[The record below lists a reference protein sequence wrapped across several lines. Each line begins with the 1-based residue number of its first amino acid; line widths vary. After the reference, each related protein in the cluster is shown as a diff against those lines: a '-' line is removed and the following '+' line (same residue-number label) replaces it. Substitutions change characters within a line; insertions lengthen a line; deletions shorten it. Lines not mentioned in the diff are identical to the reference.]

1 MFNELLNQLTF
12 LLKLNTIDMYQSMNK
27 VDKMTETFAF
37 SIVTIFRSLYEMDVY
52 LKQMSV
58 YFHISWVRNTENA

>member
-1 MFNELLNQLTF
+1 MFNELLNPLTF

-37 SIVTIFRSLYEMDVY
+37 SIVTIFRSVYEMDVY
-52 LKQMSV
+52 LRQMSV
-58 YFHISWVRNTENA
+58 YFHISWVRNTESA

>member
-1 MFNELLNQLTF
+1 MFNELLNPLTF

-37 SIVTIFRSLYEMDVY
+37 SIVTIFRSLYEMEVY

>member
-1 MFNELLNQLTF
+1 MFNELLNPLTF

-52 LKQMSV
+52 LRQMSV
-58 YFHISWVRNTENA
+58 YFHISWVRNTESA